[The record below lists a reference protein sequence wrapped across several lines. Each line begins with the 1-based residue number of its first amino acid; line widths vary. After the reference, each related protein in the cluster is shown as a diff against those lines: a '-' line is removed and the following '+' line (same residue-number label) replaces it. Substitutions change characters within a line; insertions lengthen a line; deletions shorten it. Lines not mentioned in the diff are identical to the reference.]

1 MTADVSR
8 QLVQRQFGRNAAAY
22 VTSATHATGADLER
36 LVALVKPQAGWRV
49 LDVATG
55 GGHTARVFAPHV
67 AGVVAADLTFAM
79 LRAARDHHRQLGLA
93 GLAYAQLDALALP
106 FAAGAFDLVT
116 CRIAP
121 HHFPSIQQFA
131 NEAARVTRPGG
142 LVAVI
147 DQIMPKNRK
156 AARYVNAF
164 ERLRDP
170 GHAWAFS
177 LPRWEGIFKTAGLEI
192 LHSEVY
198 EERHRLAEWAARM
211 GCTPG
216 TVTRL
221 RAMLI
226 QAPEKA
232 AEWLQA
238 ELLPGGGET
247 FLIHYGLLL
256 GRK

>member
-1 MTADVSR
+1 MTGESSR
-8 QLVQRQFGRNAAAY
+8 RLVQRQFGQHAAAY
-22 VTSATHATGADLER
+22 VTSATHAAGADLER
-36 LVALVKPQAGWRV
+36 LVALVEPQPDWRV

-67 AGVVAADLTFAM
+67 AQVIAADLTLAM
-79 LRAARDHHRQLGLA
+79 LQAAQKHHRQLGLA
-93 GLAYAQLDALALP
+93 NITYVQLDAVALP
-106 FAAGAFDLVT
+106 FAAEVFDLVT

-121 HHFPSIQQFA
+121 HHFPSIQQFV
-131 NEAARVTRPGG
+131 NEAARVTHPGG

-147 DQIMPKNRK
+147 DQIMPTNRQ

-170 GHAWAFS
+170 SHAWAFS
-177 LPRWEGIFKTAGLEI
+177 LPRWEGMFKAAGLDV
-192 LHSEVY
+192 LHSESY
-198 EERHRLAEWAARM
+198 TERHRLAEWAARM
-211 GCTPG
+211 GCAPD

-232 AEWLQA
+232 AEWFQA
-238 ELLPGGGET
+238 ELFSGGGET

-256 GRK
+256 GCK

>member
-1 MTADVSR
+1 MATRDSR
-8 QLVQRQFGRNAAAY
+8 QLVQRQFSQHAAAY
-22 VTSATHATGADLER
+22 VTSPTHAAGADLER
-36 LVALVKPQAGWRV
+36 LLALIRPQPDWCV

-55 GGHTARVFAPHV
+55 GGHTARAFAPHV
-67 AGVVAADLTFAM
+67 ARMLATDLTFAM
-79 LRAARDHHRQLGLA
+79 LQAARDHHRQQGLA
-93 GLAYAQLDALALP
+93 NVTYLQLDAMALP
-106 FAAGAFDLVT
+106 FAVGAFDLVT

-121 HHFPSIQQFA
+121 HHFPSIQQFV

-147 DQIMPKNRK
+147 DQIMPGNRK

-192 LHSEVY
+192 LHREAFQ
-198 EERHRLAEWAARM
+198 ERHRLAEWAARM
-211 GCTPG
+211 GCAPD

-232 AEWLQA
+232 AEWFQA
-238 ELLPGGGET
+238 ELFPGGGET
-247 FLIHYGLLL
+247 FLIHYGLLV